1 MRNIIVLALVV
12 AVIALGSVLTLSR
25 HAPKP
30 SPPAG
35 VPPDRWVRITDD
47 LGLVIHVDAKTP
59 LGQRFVEGTL
69 MVREGSIWL
78 PVAVFLPPRFAYP
91 GPLPAR

>member
-25 HAPKP
+25 YAPKP
-30 SPPAG
+30 SPPPG

-47 LGLVIHVDAKTP
+47 LGLIIHLDGKP
-59 LGQRFVEGTL
+59 LVGQRFLEGTL
-69 MVREGSIWL
+69 MVREGPKWL